1 MTMVSF
7 IYGINSYTKLNINL
21 ELNHFKYLP
30 MSKDSIDAV
39 KRVYTKSRKK
49 VILLDTT
56 TAYYMIPID

>member
-1 MTMVSF
+1 
-7 IYGINSYTKLNINL
+7 
-21 ELNHFKYLP
+21 